1 MAALL
6 VMAMPPVFRFAA
18 PVSYLRTTVLASAV
32 GGGTPSRPLRGKFHA
47 NEPLAG
53 LGRFSGGDR
62 VICLPRDVF
71 ISH

>member
-1 MAALL
+1 M
-6 VMAMPPVFRFAA
+6 
-18 PVSYLRTTVLASAV
+18 LASAV